1 MVGIVIVSHSE
12 TLAEGLR
19 ELADQMAQ
27 GTVRIA
33 VAGGMDDPDN
43 PFGTDAVRVYEA
55 IQSVYSDD
63 GVVVLMDLGSA
74 ILSAETA
81 LDMLSEEE
89 REKVQL
95 SAAPFVE
102 GTLSASA
109 QAAAGSEL
117 ATVLTEA
124 QGALQAKLSQLGVED
139 MGAFVQDVEVE
150 AEPTHEIRLTIRN
163 KMGLHARPAAR
174 FVATAGQFDATL
186 RISNASLEKGPVNAK
201 SINQVA
207 TLEVRQDHD
216 VMVTAHGPDAE
227 EALAALER
235 LVESNFG
242 EAEAEAPTMPAVPVI
257 EQDSELAEAAA
268 FVGIPAS
275 PGITIAPVTQ
285 YRRVVPEIETTAIED
300 PDAESERLQQ
310 AIDTART
317 QIEGLRARTA
327 EMAGEEEAA
336 IFDAHALF
344 LEDPALVD
352 EAIEQIRDEK
362 INAEAA
368 WKSTIDDVV
377 AQYEQ
382 IEDDYLRGRAADVA
396 DVGERVLQVLTDTV
410 AADVDLSEPAILIAP
425 DLTPSDTAQLDTE
438 KVLGICTARGGATS
452 HTAILSRAIGIPAI
466 VGAGDGVLQIE
477 DGTALAIDGESGH
490 IWVEPADSVLD
501 RLEERQDAWQSRQ
514 AAARETSAE
523 PAVTRDGVRVE
534 VVANI
539 RGPADAQ
546 SALEYGAEG
555 VGLLRTEFLY
565 LDRSTAPN
573 EDEQTDVYNA
583 IADVMEQRP
592 LIIRTLDIGG
602 DKPLPY
608 VNMGDEANPFLG
620 QRGIRLTLN
629 NPDMLKT
636 QLRALLRASPGHQI
650 KIMFPMVSSVSEVQ
664 AAKDILAEA
673 QAELDEEGIDY
684 DESLEVG
691 IMIEVPAAVVA
702 ADQLAAEVDFFSI
715 GTNDLSQYTMAA
727 DRTNERVASLADAF
741 QPSVL
746 RMIRQT
752 ITAAHEAGIWVG
764 LCGELAGEPEAVP
777 LLLGLGLDEF
787 SMNVPAIPVV
797 KQIIGRLTVP
807 EAKAIADRA
816 LNFQSAQRVREYLS
830 AQLDA

>member
-19 ELADQMAQ
+19 ELADQMAK

-33 VAGGMDDPDN
+33 VAGGIDDPEN
-43 PFGTDAVRVYEA
+43 PFGTDAIRVYEA
-55 IQSVYSDD
+55 IQSVYGDD

-89 REKVQL
+89 RENVRL

-102 GTLSASA
+102 GALSAAA

-117 ATVLTEA
+117 DTVVVEA
-124 QGALQAKLSQLGVED
+124 QGALHAKLSQLGVED
-139 MGAFVQDVEVE
+139 VSTFVQEME
-150 AEPTHEIRLTIRN
+150 TETEPTHDVRLTIRN

-174 FVATAGQFDATL
+174 FVATAGKFDATL
-186 RISNASLEKGPVNAK
+186 RVSNATLQKGPVNAK
-201 SINQVA
+201 SINQLA
-207 TLEVRQDHD
+207 TLEVSQDHD
-216 VMVTAHGPDAE
+216 IVVTASGPDAE
-227 EALAALER
+227 EALAALQD
-235 LVESNFG
+235 LVAANFG
-242 EAEAEAPTMPAVPVI
+242 EVDTETPSVPAVPVTD
-257 EQDSELAEAAA
+257 EDSALAETAT

-275 PGITIAPVTQ
+275 PGITVAPVTQ
-285 YRRVVPEIETTAIED
+285 YRRVVPEIETTTIHD
-300 PDAESERLQQ
+300 PDTEVERLQQ
-310 AIDTART
+310 AIATART
-317 QIEGLRARTA
+317 QIETLRSRTA
-327 EMAGEEEAA
+327 ERAGEEEAA

-352 EAIEQIRDEK
+352 EAIDRIREER

-368 WKSTIDDVV
+368 WQDTIDELV

-382 IEDDYLRGRAADVA
+382 IEDEYLRGRAADVA
-396 DVGERVLQVLTDTV
+396 DVGERVVRVLTDTV
-410 AADVDLSEPAILIAP
+410 PADVDLSEPAILIAP

-438 KVLGICTARGGATS
+438 KVLGICTARGGSTS

-466 VGAGDGVLQIE
+466 VGAGDGVLQID
-477 DGTALAIDGESGH
+477 DGTAIAIDGESGH
-490 IWVEPADSVLD
+490 VWVEPANEVL
-501 RLEERQDAWQSRQ
+501 RQLEERQEAWKTRQ
-514 AAARETSAE
+514 AVARRTSAE
-523 PAVTRDGVRVE
+523 PATTKEGIRVE

-546 SALEYGAEG
+546 TALEYGAEG

-565 LDRSTAPN
+565 LDRSTAPD
-573 EDEQTDVYNA
+573 EDEQTDVYSA

-608 VNMGDEANPFLG
+608 VNMGNEANPFLG

-629 NPDMLKT
+629 NPEMLKT
-636 QLRALLRASPGHQI
+636 QLRAILRASPGHQI
-650 KIMFPMVSSVSEVQ
+650 KIMFPMVSSVAEVQ
-664 AAKDILAEA
+664 AANAILVEA
-673 QAELDEEGIDY
+673 QAELTEEGFEY

-702 ADQLAAEVDFFSI
+702 ADQLATEVDFFSI

-741 QPSVL
+741 HPSVL
-746 RMIRQT
+746 RMIQQT
-752 ITAAHEAGIWVG
+752 ITAGHDAGIWVG
-764 LCGELAGEPEAVP
+764 LCGELAGEPAAVP

-787 SMNVPAIPVV
+787 SMNAPAIPIV
-797 KQIIGRLTVP
+797 KQIIGQLTMP
-807 EAKAIADRA
+807 EAEAIADRA
-816 LNFQSAQRVREYLS
+816 LTFRSAEDVRTYLA
-830 AQLDA
+830 AQLDS